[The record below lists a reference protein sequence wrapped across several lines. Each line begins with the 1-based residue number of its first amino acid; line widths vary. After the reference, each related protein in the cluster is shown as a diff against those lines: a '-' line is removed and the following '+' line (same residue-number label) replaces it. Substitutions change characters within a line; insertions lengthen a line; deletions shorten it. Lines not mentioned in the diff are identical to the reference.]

1 MDNGTW
7 IKLITVGIL
16 AYAIIKL
23 QPLNDAK
30 PTIDAVNQFFQSAGL
45 LPAGS

>member
-7 IKLITVGIL
+7 IKLVTVAVL

-30 PTIDAVNQFFQSAGL
+30 PTIDAVNQFMQQAGL